1 MMTIRSRCRAALLLP
16 MLAWACNEA
25 PRSSDPP
32 VVTGNAKATRD
43 VARID
48 TDVRLEVALKRIAV
62 LEREVAELKA
72 DPATVETDLL
82 RQQLSAT
89 QSALADASR
98 DSLSDDA
105 APVPSP
111 DSAGPPVAPRR
122 EGRATQ
128 QSSASRPGTANT
140 PRPKPPATTRPGLEL
155 DLR

>member
-1 MMTIRSRCRAALLLP
+1 MLLP

-32 VVTGNAKATRD
+32 VVTGNAEAARD

-48 TDVRLEVALKRIAV
+48 ADVRLEVALKRIAV

-72 DPATVETDLL
+72 DPAPVETDLL

-89 QSALADASR
+89 QNALADASR
-98 DSLSDDA
+98 DSLRDDA
-105 APVPSP
+105 APVPSS
-111 DSAGPPVAPRR
+111 DSADPPTASSR
-122 EGRATQ
+122 EGRAPQ
-128 QSSASRPGTANT
+128 RSSASRSGTANT
-140 PRPKPPATTRPGLEL
+140 PRPKPPAAKRSSLEL